1 MGHNLSSTHTNTLRC
16 ACVYV
21 FVQCWVGFV
30 MSMDNAH
37 MNEKYILRK
46 VFCLKFI
53 LTFVSVK
60 FCWHRLWQLSLLPR
74 REEWQNCFWTSYNKL
89 CQVSSSS
96 IHTLKLYQRATQVE
110 VIYEQQIKQQQQE
123 EQQQCQIFVFTRLI
137 KTKNIV
143 SLHLVSD
150 GV

>member
-1 MGHNLSSTHTNTLRC
+1 MFE
-16 ACVYV
+16 VYPDFRLCEILLAS
-21 FVQCWVGFV
+21 FVT
-30 MSMDNAH
+30 A
-37 MNEKYILRK
+37 L
-46 VFCLKFI
+46 
-53 LTFVSVK
+53 
-60 FCWHRLWQLSLLPR
+60 LLP
-74 REEWQNCFWTSYNKL
+74 EEGEVVENCFWTSYNKL

-143 SLHLVSD
+143 SLHLVSG
-150 GV
+150 GVQINLNLFLYIGVW